1 MSLVKL
7 RDLDPRGELKI
18 TGSLAV
24 SGSLE
29 TVLDN
34 PAVFKPTDPSRP
46 TLVVSGALEIVKAEI
61 QNQIISA
68 SLSIQNLGAL
78 SDRASED
85 TIDLGGFF

>member
-7 RDLDPRGELKI
+7 RDIDPRGELKI

-29 TVLDN
+29 AALDS
-34 PAVFKPTDPSRP
+34 PAVFAPTDPTQP
-46 TLVVSGALEIVKAEI
+46 TLVVSGALEIVRAEI

-68 SLSIQNLGAL
+68 SLNIQNLGSL
-78 SDRASED
+78 SDRASDD